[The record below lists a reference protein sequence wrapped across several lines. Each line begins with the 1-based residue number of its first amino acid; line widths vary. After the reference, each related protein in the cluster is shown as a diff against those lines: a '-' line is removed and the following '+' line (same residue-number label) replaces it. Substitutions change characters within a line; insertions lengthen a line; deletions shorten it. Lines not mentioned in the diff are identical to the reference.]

1 MLLSFGEELPRL
13 GASFAVGEAEGGI
26 PTTILVFLK
35 LLFGFL
41 QHFGVSLMIV
51 GVEGLHLTIPGIF
64 KGASSSF
71 TTCIVLYS
79 C

>member
-13 GASFAVGEAEGGI
+13 GARFAVREAEGRI
-26 PTTILVFLK
+26 LATIFVLLK

-41 QHFGVSLMIV
+41 KHFGVSLMIV
-51 GVEGLHLTIPGIF
+51 GVEGLHLTIPGIV
-64 KGASSSF
+64 KSTSSSF
-71 TTCIVLYS
+71 TARIIMYS

>member
-13 GASFAVGEAEGGI
+13 GARFAVGEAEGRI
-26 PTTILVFLK
+26 LATIFVLLK

-41 QHFGVSLMIV
+41 KHFGVSLMIV
-51 GVEGLHLTIPGIF
+51 GVEGLHLAIPGIV

-71 TTCIVLYS
+71 TTCIILYS